1 MRRLWGIM
9 VYILLL
15 SFEIAAQAPGGT
27 GTQPL
32 TAMQNYRRGRDSEA
46 QNRMSEAN
54 TYYNEAIR
62 ICQAEV
68 SRNAATRDTYAVI
81 TWSLQRQNK
90 YTEVIIWGERG
101 LRLFP
106 DDYRIIET
114 MGEAYFY
121 LRNYERSLSFMQR
134 YTNALPEGER
144 ASVAYFF
151 IGEIFRLTQ
160 RYRHADIAYTTA
172 LRFEPG
178 IALWWFRLASVREQA
193 GEHRPAIDAYQQA
206 VRLNPNYREA
216 IDGINR
222 LQQ

>member
-1 MRRLWGIM
+1 MRRFWGIT

-15 SFEIAAQAPGGT
+15 SFEIAAQSPGGT

-32 TAMQNYRRGRDSEA
+32 TAMQNYRRGREFES
-46 QNRMSEAN
+46 QNNISEAN
-54 TYYNEAIR
+54 TFYNEAIR
-62 ICQAEV
+62 ICQGEV

-81 TWSLQRQNK
+81 TWSLQRQGK
-90 YTEVIIWGERG
+90 YSEVIIWGERG

-106 DDYRIIET
+106 DDYRVIET

-121 LRNYERSLSFMQR
+121 LRNYDRSLSFMQR

-172 LRFEPG
+172 VRFEPN
-178 IALWWFRLASVREQA
+178 IALWWYRLASVREQA
-193 GEHRPAIDAYQQA
+193 GDQRPAIDAYQQA
-206 VRLNPNYREA
+206 LRLNPNYREA
-216 IDGINR
+216 LEGINR
-222 LQQ
+222 LQ